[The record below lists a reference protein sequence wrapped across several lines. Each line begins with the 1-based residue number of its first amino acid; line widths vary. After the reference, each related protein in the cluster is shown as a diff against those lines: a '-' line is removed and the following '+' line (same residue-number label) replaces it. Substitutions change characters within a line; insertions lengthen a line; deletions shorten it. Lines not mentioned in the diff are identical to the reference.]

1 MFELADRLVGI
12 YKTHDATKSVTI
24 NPKLFANMPTS
35 HITTSTTKEGFS
47 GTGSSGLLIAPENSR
62 FGTDGTKNAGSSAAY
77 TAASKE
83 GDESGSGGS
92 SVYQAEPPYKHGRRA
107 VLADTTNMI

>member
-35 HITTSTTKEGFS
+35 HITTTSNKEGSS
-47 GTGSSGLLIAPENSR
+47 GTGSSGLLIAPENSG
-62 FGTDGTKNAGSSAAY
+62 FCTDGTKNSGSSGY
-77 TAASKE
+77 TATNKE
-83 GDESGSGGS
+83 GDESGNGGGNG
-92 SVYQAEPPYKHGRRA
+92 VYQAEPPYKHGRRA